1 MTNKQPEKNKSD
13 TTLYVD
19 TFPSLSITKD
29 KIIAV
34 CGKPRSSPCDLNRLL
49 HLAPILFARTQFVF
63 SLIFPS
69 QKNEYVSIAK
79 IITVLHIN
87 TIRNYTM
94 QAAFNT
100 GADGTEAAGRTAQPA
115 ESVVQH
121 SVRDEK
127 VFLSRAFARGYAARL
142 IAQACGV
149 ETEQLQQYY
158 AAGLMYE
165 FSEYIYGKASPA
177 ETAQRWGCCDMV
189 CDIITY
195 KNKYTKYTGAYKH
208 ILYTVIAADYLIL
221 SVVKRTNIVAAM
233 LDWDIMSFLQ
243 MPQRALNALKPQ
255 VKSELALQLEF
266 LAGVQ

>member
-1 MTNKQPEKNKSD
+1 MTNKLSAKNKSD
-13 TTLYVD
+13 TTLIVD
-19 TFPSLSITKD
+19 AFPSMSLTKD

-34 CGKPRSSPCDLNRLL
+34 CGKPRSSPRDLNRLL
-49 HLAPILFARTQFVF
+49 HLDPILFARTQFVF
-63 SLIFPS
+63 SWIFPN

-87 TIRNYTM
+87 TIRSYTL

-100 GADGTEAAGRTAQPA
+100 GTAAADRTAQQT
-115 ESVVQH
+115 ESLVQH

-177 ETAQRWGCCDMV
+177 ETAQRWCFCDML

-195 KNKYTKYTGAYKH
+195 KNKYPKYTGAYKH
-208 ILYTVIAADYLIL
+208 ILYTVIAADYLIF
-221 SVVKRTNIVAAM
+221 SVVKRTNLVAAM
-233 LDWDIMSFLQ
+233 LDWDILSFLQ
-243 MPQRALNALKPQ
+243 MPHRALNALKPQ

-266 LAGVQ
+266 LTGAS